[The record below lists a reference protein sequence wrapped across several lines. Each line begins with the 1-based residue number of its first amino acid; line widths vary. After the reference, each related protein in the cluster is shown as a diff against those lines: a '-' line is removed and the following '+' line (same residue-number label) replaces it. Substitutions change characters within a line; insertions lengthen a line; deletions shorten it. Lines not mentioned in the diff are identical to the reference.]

1 MKSIQFTDTKTG
13 EEIHIAYSSYGNG
26 QPVILIHGWPLSREM
41 WEYQLA
47 DLVNAGHRVIKYD
60 RRGFGK
66 SSKPWKGYD
75 YDSLTGDL
83 HELMVKLDLKD
94 AILVGFSMGGGE
106 VVRYISKY
114 GEERIAGI
122 VLISSVVPFFL
133 KTAGNTEGVDAEVFD
148 EIIKVIQNDRMVYL
162 DEFGKKFFG
171 AGFLNK
177 PVSTPL
183 LNYYLQLGSKASQQS
198 TIECIKSFSATD
210 FRNDVDKISVPT
222 LIIHGDSDKIVPFEV
237 SSKRTAG
244 MIPHA
249 ELVVY
254 DGAPHGLFY
263 THRELLNRDLLNFI
277 SGKKHEEPRPEDM
290 PVTSVF

>member
-1 MKSIQFTDTKTG
+1 MKFIQFTDTNTG
-13 EEIHIAYSSYGNG
+13 EDISIAYSSYGNG

-47 DLVNAGHRVIKYD
+47 DLVNAGHRVVKYD

-75 YDSLTGDL
+75 YDSLASDL
-83 HELMVKLDLKD
+83 HELMVQLDLKN

-106 VVRYISKY
+106 VVRYISRY

-122 VLISSVVPFFL
+122 ALISSVVPFLL
-133 KTAGNTEGVDAEVFD
+133 KTADNTEGVDADVFD
-148 EIIKVIQNDRMVYL
+148 EMIKGIQSDRIGYL

-183 LNYYLQLGSKASQQS
+183 LNYYLQLGSRASQQS

-210 FRNDVDKISVPT
+210 FRNDVHRISVPT
-222 LIIHGDSDKIVPFEV
+222 LIIHRDSDKIVPIEV

-249 ELVVY
+249 EMVVY
-254 DGAPHGLFY
+254 EGAPHGLFY
-263 THRELLNRDLLNFI
+263 THRELLNKELLTFI
-277 SGKKHEEPRPEDM
+277 SGQKQGEPRSGNIPA
-290 PVTSVF
+290 TSVF